1 MKISVSIK
9 PKNESERDHLE
20 KTIPDLIKK
29 HTLPIRELLSDS
41 FVRSVHCTR
50 SEAFHEQ
57 YKILDDEDHLGL
69 DHLANT
75 YTSIPTFVGLMRHAA
90 SDWTL
95 AKLKEKGLIGTAKIK
110 ESEPVT
116 PPSNIEQTSSE
127 PEEESG
133 EQTDEAAKTADERV
147 IERLERIDPVAY
159 QFVQEKDIRLI
170 SRPKWSWAFEWM
182 RSTFD
187 LEERTDSSGTY
198 FAFLYSPGL
207 GEYQKLTYLI
217 GVIRRDPAFHKWH
230 EAQKIDERG
239 PSSISPAPGTPE
251 YRDYQEQ
258 LKEQSYALMAKLGA
272 TPEEIAA
279 RRRGEAANEWLGQQG
294 LLFEVLQ
301 AVGAARQVSPSAR
314 GGTPG
319 RWAAK
324 PSGRRRRQP
333 PKRLQKGV
341 QANRKAGNAT
351 RDKIAAREAPA
362 SKEKNFRT
370 TKGFRRMDVV
380 KEGKELV
387 LIESKVGRTSPTQ
400 RVRQEVERD
409 AWLLRNKKV
418 DRIIWEFT
426 RSKITKLVGPTEAL
440 QKMLE
445 KAGIEIRINP

>member
-41 FVRSVHCTR
+41 FLRSVHCTR

-57 YKILDDEDHLGL
+57 YKILDDEDHVGL

-75 YTSIPTFVGLMRHAA
+75 YTSIPTFVGLMRHAG

-95 AKLKEKGLIGTAKIK
+95 AKIKEKGLIGTAKIK
-110 ESEPVT
+110 ESEPAT

-133 EQTDEAAKTADERV
+133 EQTDESAKTADERV

-159 QFVQEKDIRLI
+159 QFVQEQDIRFI

-207 GEYQKLTYLI
+207 SEYQKLTYLI
-217 GVIRRDPAFHKWH
+217 GVIRRDPAFHKWL

-239 PSSISPAPGTPE
+239 PSGISPAPGTPE
-251 YRDYQEQ
+251 FRDYQEQ
-258 LKEQSYALMAKLGA
+258 LKEQSYALMAELGA

-279 RRRGEAANEWLGQQG
+279 RRRGEAANELLGPQGFIWELLNAAGTSAKIFNRPAIKAFPNEYGRLRRFNGPKPRYSINQAHVRGPTLRPGKTILPNDAEAVYRSAVPGDASAPRAWYGVNQQG
-294 LLFEVLQ
+294 QIYRFSLTNDG
-301 AVGAARQVSPSAR
+301 AVYF
-314 GGTPG
+314 
-319 RWAAK
+319 
-324 PSGRRRRQP
+324 SGIIE
-333 PKRLQKGV
+333 
-341 QANRKAGNAT
+341 ANR
-351 RDKIAAREAPA
+351 IPA
-362 SKEKNFRT
+362 YAKDRL
-370 TKGFRRMDVV
+370 G
-380 KEGKELV
+380 
-387 LIESKVGRTSPTQ
+387 
-400 RVRQEVERD
+400 VR
-409 AWLLRNKKV
+409 
-418 DRIIWEFT
+418 
-426 RSKITKLVGPTEAL
+426 
-440 QKMLE
+440 
-445 KAGIEIRINP
+445 

>member
-41 FVRSVHCTR
+41 LLRSVHCTR
-50 SEAFHEQ
+50 SEDFHKQ
-57 YKILDDEDHLGL
+57 YKILDDEDHAGL

-90 SDWTL
+90 SAWTL

-110 ESEPVT
+110 ESEPAT
-116 PPSNIEQTSSE
+116 PPSNIEQISSE

-133 EQTDEAAKTADERV
+133 EQTDESAKTADERV

-187 LEERTDSSGTY
+187 LEERTDSFGTY

-207 GEYQKLTYLI
+207 SEYQKLTYLI
-217 GVIRRDPAFHKWH
+217 GVIRRDPAFHKWL

-239 PSSISPAPGTPE
+239 PSGISPAPGTPE

-258 LKEQSYALMAKLGA
+258 LKEQSYALMAELGA

-294 LLFEVLQ
+294 LLIEVLQ
-301 AVGAARQVSPSAR
+301 AAGAARQVSPSAR
-314 GGTPG
+314 RGTPG

-324 PSGRRRRQP
+324 PSAGPGRNP
-333 PKRLQKGV
+333 GYVPKRLSGRNPPISPRQKLHTDGT
-341 QANRKAGNAT
+341 AGKSQFKPGIDVEGIVRLAWEAG
-351 RDKIAAREAPA
+351 RPIIDKNGRFIGKKYSFSAP
-362 SKEKNFRT
+362 
-370 TKGFRRMDVV
+370 
-380 KEGKELV
+380 
-387 LIESKVGRTSPTQ
+387 VGTSPSG
-400 RVRQEVERD
+400 
-409 AWLLRNKKV
+409 V
-418 DRIIWEFT
+418 DQYHVFVHWSEKSGIHG
-426 RSKITKLVGPTEAL
+426 VPTS
-440 QKMLE
+440 
-445 KAGIEIRINP
+445 RP